1 MKNNTLFLLLLLFLM
16 LFFIHQNT
24 NMIDKIM
31 KPINYSPEVNYKQ
44 TKKINPTNMGFV
56 KPEHRLLKTFD
67 SISSSNKVQLNGTC
81 QRFSFTKHSIDT
93 NIEEYIQTLLKDI
106 IQSLNK
112 ISASEYYLKDIEN
125 VYAMMNINNEKRF
138 IIDFFIYDVKNY
150 YTIRLFT
157 DIVIIQDEV
166 YLNYL
171 NVYSGSNQI
180 LLNKYDIKH
189 RSSGILLDNV
199 MFDDNIDK
207 YFDTYYN
214 SNFKLLKP
222 SEDLT
227 SVFKVNTLRNSYL
240 PSSISNKSIEELN
253 NKDLSSYL
261 EMYLPENQQTI
272 KSPTFC
278 DKYSIDWDNKGIF
291 HSKNV
296 NKNDCYFHTQQT
308 FDEINQPYF
317 SPGIITQRSNDDF
330 FQSKGNILS
339 SL

>member
-31 KPINYSPEVNYKQ
+31 KPINYSPEVNYKR

-138 IIDFFIYDVKNY
+138 IIDFFIYDVQNY

-227 SVFKVNTLRNSYL
+227 SVFKVNTLRNS
-240 PSSISNKSIEELN
+240 
-253 NKDLSSYL
+253 
-261 EMYLPENQQTI
+261 
-272 KSPTFC
+272 
-278 DKYSIDWDNKGIF
+278 
-291 HSKNV
+291 
-296 NKNDCYFHTQQT
+296 
-308 FDEINQPYF
+308 
-317 SPGIITQRSNDDF
+317 
-330 FQSKGNILS
+330 
-339 SL
+339 